1 MNKVELAIQ
10 ELKKGKLIIVAD
22 DDTREAEGDFMG
34 IAKFATSETLN
45 TMVSLGR
52 GLVCVPMSKGI
63 AQKLKLNHMS
73 EINTDTYGTAFTIS
87 VDHTSTTTGIS
98 TKERALTIQKLADPN
113 SVASNFLRPGHI
125 FPLLAVDGGVV
136 RRRGHTE
143 AAVDLARLAGAPP
156 VSYICEILNDDGTM
170 KRKTDLKE
178 FAKQLNMPF
187 ITVEDIVN
195 YRYSIND
202 NVVKNEVSVNLPTEN
217 GEFLLTAFSSVK
229 DTKTQLVLSKG
240 NLTEGIPL
248 IRLHSECITGDVF
261 SSNKCDCGE
270 QLNVALSMIK
280 DKGAVLYLRQEGR
293 GIGIINKLKAYKL
306 QEEGLDTY
314 DANLK
319 LNFLADERDYGLAA
333 AILHDMKIKK
343 IRLITNNP
351 DKITALENLGIEVVE
366 RIPIEILPKKENKDY
381 LRVKKEKFNH
391 FISID

>member
-1 MNKVELAIQ
+1 MNKVELAIE

-22 DDTREAEGDFMG
+22 DDTREAEGDFIG
-34 IAKFATSETLN
+34 IAEFATSETLN
-45 TMVSLGR
+45 TMVTLGR
-52 GLVCVPMSKGI
+52 GLVCVPMSKDI
-63 AQKLKLNHMS
+63 AEKLELNHMS
-73 EINTDTYGTAFTIS
+73 QKNTDSYGTAFTIS

-98 TKERALTIQKLADPN
+98 TKERALTIQKLADPK

-125 FPLLAVDGGVV
+125 FPLIAVDGGVV
-136 RRRGHTE
+136 SRRGHTE
-143 AAVDLARLAGAPP
+143 AAVDLARLAGASP
-156 VSYICEILNDDGTM
+156 VAYICEILNEDGTM
-170 KRKTDLKE
+170 KRRADLKE
-178 FAKQLNMPF
+178 LAKQLNMPF
-187 ITVEDIVN
+187 ITVEELVN

-240 NLTEGIPL
+240 DLTEGIPL

-261 SSNKCDCGE
+261 SSNKCDCGQ
-270 QLNVALSMIK
+270 QLDVALSMIK

-293 GIGIINKLKAYKL
+293 GIGLINKLKAYKL
-306 QEEGLDTY
+306 QEEGIDTY

-319 LNFLADERDYGLAA
+319 LNFLADERDYGVAA

-351 DKITALENLGIEVVE
+351 DKINALESLGIEVVE
-366 RIPIEILPKKENKDY
+366 RVPIEISPKKENKDY
-381 LRVKKEKFNH
+381 LKVKKEKFNH